1 MILNGPHRFLS
12 YADDVNILCGSVH
25 TIKKDTESLEVG
37 SKEMG
42 IEVNADK
49 TKCMVTSRDQNAGRS
64 HNMKIDNSSF
74 ESVEQFKCLGT
85 TLTYQ
90 NTIQEEIKNYLRRS
104 QTICRLRQILF
115 GDKIE
120 NDKMGLACSMHG
132 REERS
137 FQAFWWGNLR

>member
-1 MILNGPHRFLS
+1 LILNGPHRILV

-25 TIKKDTESLEVG
+25 TIRKDTESLEVG

-49 TKCMVTSRDQNAGRS
+49 TKWLVMSRDQNAGRS
-64 HNMKIDNSSF
+64 RNMKIDNSSF

-85 TLTYQ
+85 SMTYQ
-90 NTIQEEIKNYLRRS
+90 NAIQEKIKNYLRRS
-104 QTICRLRQILF
+104 IMICKFRQILF

-120 NDKMGLACSMHG
+120 SDKMGLACSMHG
-132 REERS
+132 GEERS